1 MARRAAANTDE
12 LPAPS
17 AKKPS
22 GFLANVRT
30 AFKVFVGGFIL
41 VGCVWAVV
49 RVEQFVVSDK
59 QFVLEGPPEPGLASP
74 VFQVDGVVNA
84 SEQRIVDVFLRD
96 FGRSVYLCPIEERRR
111 RLLAIDWVRDA
122 SVSRIWP
129 NRLVVRI
136 KERTPVA
143 FVQVPAPSGTT
154 IYSLVDADGV
164 MLDPQHASKLALPVL
179 SGFPA
184 QETEA
189 SRRERVKRFLRLQ
202 SELGQLMD
210 SISEIDASDVENLK
224 LTQQFQDRALTL
236 MVGNQKFLQ
245 RYSNFIDNYA
255 EIRKRLPDAYV
266 LDLRLKDRITAV
278 ASGPPPGQSDPPK
291 EPPRR

>member
-12 LPAPS
+12 LPARSP
-17 AKKPS
+17 KKPS
-22 GFLANVRT
+22 GFLGTVRM
-30 AFKVFVGGFIL
+30 AFKVFVGTFLL
-41 VGCVWAVV
+41 VGCVWAFV

-59 QFVLEGPPEPGLASP
+59 QFVLDGPPEPGVASP
-74 VFQVDGVVNA
+74 VFQIDGVVNA
-84 SEQRIVDVFLRD
+84 SEQRIVDVFGRD

-143 FVQVPAPSGTT
+143 FLQVTAPSGTT
-154 IYSLVDADGV
+154 VYSLVDADGV
-164 MLDPQHASKLALPVL
+164 MLDPRHATKLALPVL
-179 SGFPA
+179 SGFPS
-184 QETEA
+184 QEAEPL
-189 SRRERVKRFLRLQ
+189 RRERVKRFLRLQ

-210 SISEIDASDVENLK
+210 NISEIDASDVENLK
-224 LTQQFQDRALTL
+224 LTQQFHDRALTL

-245 RYSNFIDNYA
+245 RYKNFVDNYH

-278 ASGPPPGQSDPPK
+278 ASGPPPGQPIPPK
-291 EPPRR
+291 EPAR